1 MPWPNGDGRAGLG
14 RSSSAES
21 LGSLPT
27 VIETDDFPRQR
38 LGRTSSAESLGSPLQ
53 RASASAR
60 LGRTSS
66 AESLGSPLQRA
77 AGFALPNRR
86 LPVVRPRVL
95 ARIEDLMCASVSNWA

>member
-53 RASASAR
+53 RA
-60 LGRTSS
+60 
-66 AESLGSPLQRA
+66 